1 MASELFVDNITGKTG
16 TSGGA
21 PITLSG
27 DTVTFTDGGKRLV
40 ATTSITSTGSYTH
53 NLNSLTTHIICWVQ
67 GAGGG
72 GGGGDSATRNGTG
85 GGAGAFCIA
94 KLDIVYATDSTLT
107 GSVGAGGTAGP
118 ATSGSGGTGGDS
130 TVVWNSSNTI
140 TCSGGAG
147 GIRAGGG
154 PNLGGNGGTVTLAGF
169 TSLLSQAGAKGR
181 SNKNGSYTYGGSDGA
196 DSFLGSG
203 GIGATTAQDVF
214 ASNGFGAGGGGGC
227 GTGSATK
234 AGGAGGNGTI
244 IVYEYI

>member
-1 MASELFVDNITGKTG
+1 MASTIKTNNITGF
-16 TSGGA
+16 SGGAGTA

-72 GGGGDSATRNGTG
+72 GGGGDTTTRNGVG

-118 ATSGSGGTGGDS
+118 ATSGLGGTGGDS

-140 TCSGGAG
+140 TCSGGVG

-154 PNLGGNGGTVTLAGF
+154 PATGGIGGTVTLAGF

-203 GIGATTAQDVF
+203 GIGATTGQDVS

-227 GTGSATK
+227 GTGSGTR